1 MQLAGGNKSE
11 KVALLSLGDLDGRT
25 LAAKQARQLIDD
37 LESDLGG
44 RDRLSAAEREL
55 IQRAAL
61 AGAMLQDLETRY
73 LMGRGIDVAAYST
86 LANAQRRLLAT
97 VGLKRRPRDVTP
109 DLSAYIAEHGQGG
122 DAQEASDGE

>member
-1 MQLAGGNKSE
+1 MELTGGKPPE
-11 KVALLSLGDLDGRT
+11 KVQLLSLGDLDGRT
-25 LAAKQARQLIDD
+25 LAARQARQLIDD

-61 AGAMLQDLETRY
+61 SGAMLQDLETRY
-73 LMGRGIDVAAYST
+73 LMGKGIDVAAYST

-97 VGLKRRPRDVTP
+97 VGLKRRPRDVT
-109 DLSAYIAEHGQGG
+109 DLSAYIAGHAGQG
-122 DAQEASDGE
+122 DDE